1 MESGR
6 AGATPPLQLVPAV
19 RRDVAPITPV
29 TPGVAV
35 SATAAAAR
43 GATGTTEGTGA
54 ALVSRSTDSTV
65 ARHGAESLADLAV
78 ALERAR
84 AGLVTLDGAA
94 ILDALDTV
102 WAIEQAPP
110 SAWYLRAAALALL
123 DAPTEAEGIVLL
135 GLERWPA
142 DDALSMGR
150 IITMVSRGASSEAAP
165 LLEQLAQ
172 RRPDGPWDVIRAA
185 LQTARADH
193 ASRDAVPGS
202 AAADEQQVERPLA
215 HRAPSPMLLALAHT
229 LRTGSSATLA
239 EQAMAMARATS
250 LGGEGGADRHAL
262 RKLVAAVF
270 VQLSREGGASA
281 APAPEFGF
289 EAVVAALRAR
299 EVQSARAVVARMPPS
314 PQREVAAALV
324 EASVHADSAS
334 ERESVSASEPE
345 SVSASESLSESETV
359 SPPQSERAERAS
371 ASSDGQPSVRVG
383 ERDVPATLR
392 LWRDGLRLL
401 DPPDVEAT
409 RAPGLRRRRDAGGAA
424 AATGW
429 TMLPPTPRPTRW
441 VPSARWGSIVAV
453 LVVLATLSRC
463 AVR

>member
-29 TPGVAV
+29 TPGSSVA
-35 SATAAAAR
+35 ATAAAAR
-43 GATGTTEGTGA
+43 GATAATESTGA
-54 ALVSRSTDSTV
+54 ALVGRSTDSTV
-65 ARHGAESLADLAV
+65 PRHGAESLADLAV

-102 WAIEQAPP
+102 WAIDQAPP

-150 IITMVSRGASSEAAP
+150 IITMLSRGAGREAAP

-185 LQTARADH
+185 LQTARADD
-193 ASRDAVPGS
+193 APRDEVPGP
-202 AAADEQQVERPLA
+202 AAADARQTERPLA

-239 EQAMAMARATS
+239 EQAMGMARATS

-299 EVQSARAVVARMPPS
+299 ELQSARAVVARMPPS

-324 EASVHADSAS
+324 EASVHTD
-334 ERESVSASEPE
+334 SASEPE
-345 SVSASESLSESETV
+345 AVSESEAV
-359 SPPQSERAERAS
+359 SEPESESERAERAS

-383 ERDVPATLR
+383 ERAVPATLR

-401 DPPDVEAT
+401 DPPDIEAT
-409 RAPGLRRRRDAGGAA
+409 RAPGLKRRRDAGGAA
-424 AATGW
+424 SATGW

-463 AVR
+463 VVR